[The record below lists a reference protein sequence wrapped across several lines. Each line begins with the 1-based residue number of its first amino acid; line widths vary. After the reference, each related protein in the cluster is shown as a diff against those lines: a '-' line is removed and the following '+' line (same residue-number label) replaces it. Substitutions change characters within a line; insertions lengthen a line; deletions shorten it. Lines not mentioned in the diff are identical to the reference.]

1 MALPS
6 ILVGVL
12 AAVAGFVVLLVTTP
26 APHLR
31 HDSTVDAIFDSR
43 WLVAGARL
51 LIGVAMAYLLASIG
65 VRVWRRQWVRSAGSI
80 DTDASTVR
88 LADDR
93 AALRR
98 QLAESQKTID
108 VLRQRLQETLD
119 AGQAAVA
126 TMETSPVEAGG
137 TAEEA
142 GSDDDG

>member
-1 MALPS
+1 
-6 ILVGVL
+6 
-12 AAVAGFVVLLVTTP
+12 
-26 APHLR
+26 
-31 HDSTVDAIFDSR
+31 
-43 WLVAGARL
+43 
-51 LIGVAMAYLLASIG
+51 
-65 VRVWRRQWVRSAGSI
+65 
-80 DTDASTVR
+80 VR